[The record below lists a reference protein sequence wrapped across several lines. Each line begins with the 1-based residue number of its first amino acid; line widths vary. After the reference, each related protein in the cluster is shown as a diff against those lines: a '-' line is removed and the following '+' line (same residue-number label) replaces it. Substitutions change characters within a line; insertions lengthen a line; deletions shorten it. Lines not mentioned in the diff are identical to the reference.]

1 MGRACTKT
9 LKWGSITFG
18 KLPKA
23 LAVSS
28 KVVRPEAG
36 QSTGRLHKGLELCP
50 EVKWPRRVSASYFR
64 KLTLAADVVS

>member
-1 MGRACTKT
+1 MSRACTKT
-9 LKWGSITFG
+9 LNWGSITFG

-28 KVVRPEAG
+28 KAVRPEAG
-36 QSTGRLHKGLELCP
+36 QLTGQLRKGLELSP
-50 EVKWPRRVSASYFR
+50 EVKGPLRVSASHFR